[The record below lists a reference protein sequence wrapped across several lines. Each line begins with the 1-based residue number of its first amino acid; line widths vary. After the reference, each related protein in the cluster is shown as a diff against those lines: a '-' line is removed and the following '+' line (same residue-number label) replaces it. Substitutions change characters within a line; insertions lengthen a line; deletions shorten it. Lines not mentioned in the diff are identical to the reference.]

1 MMEQK
6 LMAGAGRAV
15 IPITPYMLPLDGF
28 TQVHDE
34 LHIRVLILQQK
45 IRFAIV
51 SVEITSMFP
60 PTQKKIHD
68 LVQELTGAE
77 HIWITLTHSFA
88 GPHIWPAPEPGMADR
103 PRPGHKERAPEEI
116 ARCALLEQAYMDATR
131 QATEAALRKMCPVQ
145 VGWGTGICKVNA
157 SRNIQTKDGWW
168 IGTDDTQ
175 PCDHSLQVLRIDR
188 SNDRPLALL
197 YVYGMRSCVT
207 SRIKGADGGMQI
219 SSDLCG
225 AACSYLEQ
233 NIGEDFTALFLCGPA
248 GDQEPRLKGVFQ
260 EPDEHGEL
268 HSFNLG
274 QGAYALLDAQGIR
287 LGSAVL
293 QTYGQITD
301 LHSDVSIHCD
311 RKVFTCKTKKMERNL
326 SRLKPTGIAEFE
338 PEGSKELAVY
348 AAKIGQ
354 FQLVGVQPE
363 IDGVTGKEIAQAFPD
378 RCSAVAIM
386 VNGGDK
392 CMPEEQAY
400 ADVKYQSLNSPFMPG
415 SAECLRDTAIEL
427 LKSI

>member
-6 LMAGAGRAV
+6 LMAGSGRAV
-15 IPITPYMLPLDGF
+15 ISIQPHMLPMGGF

-34 LHIRVLILQQK
+34 LHVRVLILQQQV
-45 IRFAIV
+45 RFVIV

-60 PTQKKIHD
+60 QTRQKLHD
-68 LVQELTGAE
+68 LVRELTGAE

-88 GPHIWPAPEPGMADR
+88 GPHIWPAPSPGKEDR
-103 PRPGHKERAPEEI
+103 PRPGHKKRSAEEI
-116 ARCALLEQAYMDATR
+116 ARCVMLEQAYIDAAR
-131 QATEAALRKMCPVQ
+131 QATQTALEQLCPARL
-145 VGWGTGICKVNA
+145 GWGTGMCKVNT
-157 SRNIQTKDGWW
+157 SRNVLTKDGWW

-175 PCDHSLQVLRIDR
+175 PCDHSLQVLRIDGCDG
-188 SNDRPLALL
+188 NPLALM

-207 SRIKGADGGMQI
+207 SRIKGDDGGMQI

-225 AACSYLEQ
+225 AACNYLEQ
-233 NIGEDFTALFLCGPA
+233 KVGEDFTALFLCGPA
-248 GDQEPRLKGVFQ
+248 GDQEPRLKGIFQ
-260 EPDEHGEL
+260 EPDERGEMR
-268 HSFNLG
+268 SFNLG
-274 QGAYALLDAQGIR
+274 QSAYALLDAQGIR

-301 LHSDVSIHCD
+301 LHSDVSIHCG
-311 RKVFTCKTKKMERNL
+311 RKTFTCRTKKMERNL
-326 SRLKPTGIAEFE
+326 SKLKPTRSAEFE
-338 PEGSKELAVY
+338 PEGSKELTVY

-363 IDGVTGKEIAQAFPD
+363 INSITGMEIAEAFPNH
-378 RCSAVAIM
+378 CNAVAIM

-400 ADVKYQSLNSPFMPG
+400 TDVKYQSLNSPFMPG
-415 SAECLRDTAIEL
+415 SAEYLRDTALEL

>member
-6 LMAGAGRAV
+6 LIAGAGRAV
-15 IPITPYMLPLDGF
+15 VSIQPHMLPLDGF

-34 LHIRVLILQQK
+34 LHVRVLILQQQ
-45 IRFAIV
+45 IRFVIV
-51 SVEITSMFP
+51 SVEITSMFSE
-60 PTQKKIHD
+60 TRQKLHD

-88 GPHIWPAPEPGMADR
+88 GPHIWPAPEPGKADR
-103 PRPGHKERAPEEI
+103 PRPGHKERSEDEI
-116 ARCALLEQAYMDATR
+116 ARCAMLENAYIDATR
-131 QATEAALRKMCPVQ
+131 QATEAALKQLCPAQ
-145 VGWGTGICKVNA
+145 LGCGTGLCKVNA
-157 SRNIQTKDGWW
+157 SRNVLTKDGWW

-175 PCDHSLQVLRIDR
+175 PCNHSLQVLRIDHT
-188 SNDRPLALL
+188 DGKPLALL

-207 SRIKGADGGMQI
+207 SRIKGADGGMLI

-225 AACSYLEQ
+225 AACNYLEETL
-233 NIGEDFTALFLCGPA
+233 GEEFTALFLCGPA
-248 GDQEPRLKGVFQ
+248 GDQEPRLKGIFQ
-260 EPDEHGEL
+260 EPDERGEL
-268 HSFNLG
+268 RSFNLG

-287 LGSAVL
+287 LGSSVL

-301 LHSDVSIHCD
+301 LHSNVPISCD

-326 SRLKPTGIAEFE
+326 SKLKPTRIAEFE
-338 PEGSKELAVY
+338 PEGGKELAVY

-363 IDGVTGKEIAQAFPD
+363 INGITGMEIAEAFPNHFN
-378 RCSAVAIM
+378 AVAIM

-392 CMPEEQAY
+392 CMPEERAY
-400 ADVKYQSLNSPFMPG
+400 TDVKHQSLNSPFMPG
-415 SAECLRDTAIEL
+415 SAERLRDTAIEL

>member
-15 IPITPYMLPLDGF
+15 IPITPHMLPLDGF

-34 LHIRVLILQQK
+34 LHIRVLILQQQV
-45 IRFAIV
+45 RFVIV

-60 PTQKKIHD
+60 QTERKLRD
-68 LVQELTGAE
+68 LVQGLTGAE

-103 PRPGHKERAPEEI
+103 PRPGHKERSADEI
-116 ARCALLEQAYMDATR
+116 ARCAMLERAYIDAAR
-131 QATEAALRKMCPVQ
+131 QATEAALRRMCPAQ
-145 VGWGTGICKVNA
+145 IGWGTGICKVNA
-157 SRNIQTKDGWW
+157 SRNVLTKDGWW

-175 PCDHSLQVLRIDR
+175 PCDHGLQVLRLDGF
-188 SNDRPLALL
+188 DGKPLALL

-233 NIGEDFTALFLCGPA
+233 NMGEDFTALFLCGPA

-260 EPDEHGEL
+260 EPDEQGEMR
-268 HSFNLG
+268 SFNLG

-293 QTYGQITD
+293 QAYNQITD
-301 LHSDVSIHCD
+301 LYDDLSIRCEQ
-311 RKVFTCKTKKMERNL
+311 KTFTCQTKKMERDL
-326 SRLKPTGIAEFE
+326 SKLKPTHIAAFE
-338 PEGSKELAVY
+338 PDGNKELVVY
-348 AAKIGQ
+348 AAKVGK

-363 IDGVTGKEIAQAFPD
+363 IDGITGREIAQAFPD
-378 RCSAVAIM
+378 HCNAVAIM

-392 CMPEEQAY
+392 CMPEAQAY
-400 ADVKYQSLNSPFMPG
+400 TDVKYQSLNSPFMSG
-415 SAECLRDTAIEL
+415 SAERLRDTAIEL